1 MPTYDDKTSEPGV
14 SARRIRAFTPAD
26 VRTWEHIEGG
36 IRLGSVVGE
45 GYGRMSVG
53 FTQLDAGT
61 RAPLLAPYEEVW
73 IVTAGTMI
81 VDSDDGSVSARPGDL
96 IALRA
101 ASRGELRVE
110 ADVEMIALAYPPAW
124 EIDSAAWE
132 SARAR
137 SAAGP
142 SAVVLS
148 PGGSPSPWTRGE
160 RQELFAAHGKA
171 DSAQNHFGVG
181 FWRADT
187 QADVEFFTR
196 HDNLVAATA
205 GQFEIHVGEDPNCD
219 GSPAPAGRGLVMI
232 RQGEFAYLP
241 AGAAGT
247 LSAAPG
253 AELAWAQQTFPPLS

>member
-1 MPTYDDKTSEPGV
+1 MPTYDEKMSEPGV

-73 IVTAGTMI
+73 IVTAGKMI
-81 VDSDDGSVSARPGDL
+81 VDSDGGSVCARPGDL

-132 SARAR
+132 SARVR
-137 SAAGP
+137 SVAGP
-142 SAVVLS
+142 PATVLPAGRS
-148 PGGSPSPWTRGE
+148 SGVRPRGE
-160 RQELFAAHGKA
+160 SRELFAAHERA
-171 DSAQNHFGVG
+171 DSAQNHFGTG
-181 FWRADT
+181 FWRAET
-187 QADVEFFTR
+187 QAGIEFHTPR
-196 HDNLVAATA
+196 DTLVAATA
-205 GQFEIHVGEDPNCD
+205 GQFGIGVGEESH
-219 GSPAPAGRGLVMI
+219 GGRRATPAQRRLVTI
-232 RQGEFAYLP
+232 RPGEFAYLP
-241 AGAAGT
+241 AGSAGT
-247 LSAAPG
+247 LSAGPG
-253 AELAWAQQTFPPLS
+253 AEMVWAQQAQ

>member
-1 MPTYDDKTSEPGV
+1 MSTYDEKMSESGV
-14 SARRIRAFTPAD
+14 TARPIRAFTPAD

-45 GYGRMSVG
+45 AYGRMSVG

-81 VDSDDGSVSARPGDL
+81 VDVDHGSASARPGDL

-101 ASRGELRVE
+101 ASRGDLRVE
-110 ADVEMIALAYPPAW
+110 ADVEMIALACPPAW

-132 SARAR
+132 NARAR
-137 SAAGP
+137 SVAGP

-148 PGGSPSPWTRGE
+148 PGGSSSPWPRGE
-160 RQELFAAHGKA
+160 SQELFAAHQKA

-181 FWRADT
+181 FWRADA
-187 QADVEFFTR
+187 QPDVEFHTP
-196 HDNLVAATA
+196 HDSLVAATA
-205 GQFEIHVGEDPNCD
+205 GQFEIHVGEDLHGD
-219 GSPAPAGRGLVMI
+219 GSPPPAERRLVMI

-241 AGAAGT
+241 AGSVGT

-253 AELAWAQQTFPPLS
+253 AELAWVQQTRQ